1 VTYWPSPPGT
11 VSASE
16 LITSVGFN
24 KHTDMGIHVKQRLD
38 GLTPYTSS
46 DAGTIVYGQVLVQDA
61 SSGARKFKKSAAS
74 AGSAGP
80 YFVALDQGAIVPAGT
95 GYAAHIGHVDLLY
108 TGATPVAGDLL
119 QASGSAGLA
128 MVGSTNPF
136 ATAYATGLGGV
147 VQAMLYG
154 LGSAGG
160 GGGGGSG
167 SNATWDPYGNAVAP
181 TATDFSVHDHW
192 SGSGILTR
200 LDQNTDN
207 MVFYNPCAVSTIE
220 RGAFVPTS
228 VPSPPYTVTACFV
241 PNLVEI
247 DYCSV
252 ALCLRASGSDKRIIL
267 RLYHDTT
274 LKLGDLYFDDYQTL
288 TSGSGT
294 PSGALGWTQGFPI
307 WLRFR
312 DNASN
317 MFYEYSRDGENWVN
331 YQTKATGVHATMN
344 QAGIT
349 MDSFT
354 GGSGSAFS
362 MTVLSFAVVN
372 TA

>member
-80 YFVALDQGAIVPAGT
+80 YFVALDQGAIAPAGT

-147 VQAMLYG
+147 VQAM
-154 LGSAGG
+154 
-160 GGGGGSG
+160 
-167 SNATWDPYGNAVAP
+167 
-181 TATDFSVHDHW
+181 
-192 SGSGILTR
+192 
-200 LDQNTDN
+200 
-207 MVFYNPCAVSTIE
+207 
-220 RGAFVPTS
+220 
-228 VPSPPYTVTACFV
+228 PSPPYTVTACFV